1 MTLGQNGAIT
11 ATTKRLSGIE
21 HIPKQAKKT
30 FVDVGYKES
39 PELKPNAIPI
49 NVAAKQAIIYDVGS
63 GQALYKKNSEES
75 VPIASL
81 TKLMTAMVILQNHS
95 PDEIVTVPSNLP
107 ALQVNDQKINLQ
119 AGEQLK
125 LSEMMRALLV
135 YSANDVANSLAIWDS
150 GSINDFTSK
159 MNAYAKT
166 WNLNNSHFTN
176 PTGLD
181 EINNRSSSDDLLAL
195 SNILIKNN
203 NFRQIVNTQSVTIY
217 NTAGK
222 PYALSTT
229 NKDLGLS
236 YVYGIKTGFTD
247 LAGQCLIL
255 LAQKGGHEIVTVVL
269 NSPDRFQES
278 KNMIDYTF
286 NNYIWK

>member
-1 MTLGQNGAIT
+1 MSLGQNVAIT
-11 ATTKRLSGIE
+11 ATAKRLSSLE
-21 HIPKQAKKT
+21 QASKQTKKT
-30 FVDVGYKES
+30 FIDVEYNES
-39 PELKPNAIPI
+39 PELKQNATPI
-49 NVAAKQAIIYDVGS
+49 NIAAKQAIIYDVGS
-63 GQALYKKNSEES
+63 GRSLYTKNTEES

-95 PDEIVTVPSNLP
+95 PDEIVTVPNNLP
-107 ALQVNDQKINLQ
+107 ALQANDQKINLQ
-119 AGEQLK
+119 VGEQFK
-125 LSEMMRALLV
+125 LSEMIRALLI
-135 YSANDVANSLAIWDS
+135 YSANDVANSLAIWDA
-150 GSINDFTSK
+150 GSIDNFTSK

-166 WNLNNSHFTN
+166 WNLNNSRFIN

-181 EINNRSSSDDLLAL
+181 EINNRSSSNDLLKL

-203 NFRQIVNTQSVTIY
+203 SFRQVVNTQSVTIY
-217 NTAGK
+217 NIAGK
-222 PYALSTT
+222 PYVLNTT